1 MTRDPRTVSV
11 AVMVV
16 LVVFA
21 SGAAVSLAA
30 ATSTNAATGTELL
43 NTQEEETDQTEANIT
58 INEQRSDGEQIV
70 IESVTMSEGGFVAIH
85 DQSLLEGDVIDSVRG
100 NSVYLE
106 PGTHENVT
114 VTLAEPINESQSL
127 IAMPHLDTNDNQV
140 YDFVIGGGDV
150 DGPYTSAGEAVIDQ
164 ADVTVG
170 APTEEAQPT
179 EELVFQVE
187 EMNIDEW
194 SFIIGDSTEP
204 DRTVRVSDVTLRDQQ
219 VDVNLT
225 ELLMGGTVE
234 ESVSGTDQE
243 EIEAVAED
251 AQEQAEDAQEQAE
264 DADTDAPSDIETV
277 RVVLSDVTVE
287 NVTFTFEVPR
297 DVQMPAM
304 PGAPEQPQDVSR
316 LSANV
321 TFENQTTSGE
331 TVTVD
336 SVSMSEGGFV
346 VVHDRSLLDGN
357 VVGSVVG
364 ASQYLEPGTHEDVTV
379 RLEEPID
386 RSQVLIAMPHL
397 DTNGNQ
403 VYDFSKSDGQKD
415 IPYVVDNQVVIDPA
429 LVSVEGAETTTP
441 AEEETT
447 TPAEEETTT
456 PVEEEET
463 TTPVEEETTT
473 PVEEETTTPVEEE
486 TTTPAEEETTT
497 PVEEETTTPAEET
510 TTPAEEETPTPAEGV
525 ENVSDLGP
533 SLDVMDLEAPLN
545 ATVGETLMVNVTVT
559 NPTDQELTQPVD
571 FRLDGDVIQRKN
583 VTLGPGESTSIT
595 YEVDTSDVA
604 PGTYTHGV
612 YTRNFGAI
620 AAITLQTAETTTP
633 AEETTTPAEEETT
646 TPAEAETTTPV
657 EEETTTPVEA
667 ETTTPVEE
675 ETTTP
680 VEEETTTPIEEETTT
695 PVEAETTTP
704 VAEETTT
711 AVANETAA
719 EETTTAEA

>member
-1 MTRDPRTVSV
+1 
-11 AVMVV
+11 MVV

-30 ATSTNAATGTELL
+30 ATSTNAATGTELS
-43 NTQEEETDQTEANIT
+43 NTQEEETNQTEASIT

-85 DQSLLEGDVIDSVRG
+85 DQSLLEGEVIDSVRG

-106 PGTHENVT
+106 AGTHENVT
-114 VTLAEPINESQSL
+114 VTLAEPINESQPL

-164 ADVTVG
+164 ANVTVG

-187 EMNIDEW
+187 EMNIDKW
-194 SFIIGDSTEP
+194 SFVIGDSTEP

-225 ELLMGGTVE
+225 ELLTGGTVE

-243 EIEAVAED
+243 EIEAAAED
-251 AQEQAEDAQEQAE
+251 AQEQAEGAQEQVE

-297 DVQMPAM
+297 DVQMPAV

-321 TFENQTTSGE
+321 TFENQTTAGE

-364 ASQYLEPGTHEDVTV
+364 ASEYLEPGTHEDVTV

-456 PVEEEET
+456 PVEEETTTPAEAET
-463 TTPVEEETTT
+463 TTPAE
-473 PVEEETTTPVEEE
+473 EEE

-497 PVEEETTTPAEET
+497 PVEEETTTPAEEET
-510 TTPAEEETPTPAEGV
+510 TTPAEEETTTPAEEETTTPAEGV

-533 SLDVMDLEAPLN
+533 SLDVMNLEAPLN

-583 VTLGPGESTSIT
+583 VTLGPGENASIT

-612 YTRNFGAI
+612 YTRNFGEI

-633 AEETTTPAEEETT
+633 AEETTTPAEETTTPAEETT

-657 EEETTTPVEA
+657 EEETTTPAEETTTPA
-667 ETTTPVEE
+667 EETTTPVEE

-680 VEEETTTPIEEETTT
+680 VEEETTTPAEEETTT
-695 PVEAETTTP
+695 PVE
-704 VAEETTT
+704 
-711 AVANETAA
+711 

>member
-30 ATSTNAATGTELL
+30 ATSTNAATGTELS
-43 NTQEEETDQTEANIT
+43 NTQEEETEASIT

-85 DQSLLEGDVIDSVRG
+85 DQTLLEGEVVDSVRG

-114 VTLAEPINESQSL
+114 VTLAEPINESQPL

-150 DGPYTSAGEAVIDQ
+150 DGPYTSAGEVVIDQ

-194 SFIIGDSTEP
+194 SFVIGDSTEP

-243 EIEAVAED
+243 EIEAAAED

-287 NVTFTFEVPR
+287 NVTFTFEMPR

-321 TFENQTTSGE
+321 TFENQTTAGE

-346 VVHDRSLLDGN
+346 AIHDRSLLDGN
-357 VVGSVVG
+357 AVGSVVG
-364 ASQYLEPGTHEDVTV
+364 TSQYLEPGTHEDVTV
-379 RLEEPID
+379 RLEEPIE

-447 TPAEEETTT
+447 TP
-456 PVEEEET
+456 VEEET

-473 PVEEETTTPVEEE
+473 PVEEEETTTVEEEE

-497 PVEEETTTPAEET
+497 PVEEETTTPAEEET
-510 TTPAEEETPTPAEGV
+510 TTPAEEEETTTPAEGV
-525 ENVSDLGP
+525 EDVTDLGP
-533 SLDVMDLEAPLN
+533 SLDVMNLEAPLN

-559 NPTDQELTQPVD
+559 NPTDQELTQAVD
-571 FRLDGDVIQRKN
+571 FRLDGDVVQRKN
-583 VTLGPGESTSIT
+583 VTLGPGENASIT

-612 YTRNFGAI
+612 YTRNFGEI

-633 AEETTTPAEEETT
+633 AEETTTTPAEETT

-657 EEETTTPVEA
+657 EEETTTPVE
-667 ETTTPVEE
+667 E

-680 VEEETTTPIEEETTT
+680 VEAETTTPIEEETTT

-711 AVANETAA
+711 AVANETVA